1 MNHPT
6 LVWICH
12 QNQTISWLAWASRS
26 LKPSLLEVEG
36 GNRGHAFWY
45 LAEMSALNQT
55 SLLHHIFSRLHTQ
68 ETRRVPVQ
76 QVHSR
81 TTCPALPCTPVECW
95 QVWSSLLICPSLIC
109 VQHIIGS
116 LVQPTCCVDC
126 FMHLTRLCM
135 TSLWQFLDGSIL
147 LDFIYIKHEFLCI
160 GSKPTWCVHC
170 FMHLTG
176 LCITSLRQLL
186 DGSILL
192 DFIYIKHEFL
202 CIGSKPTCCVHC
214 FMHLTRLCI
223 TSLRQLLDGSIL
235 LDFIHIKQEFLCI
248 GSKRVKLQVKVQ
260 IHLSY

>member
-147 LDFIYIKHEFLCI
+147 LWFYIYQ
-160 GSKPTWCVHC
+160 TWV
-170 FMHLTG
+170 FMYWIQANLMRTLFHTFNWVMHYKSTTIVGWINTSWFYIYQTWVFMYWIRANLLRTLFHAFNWVMHYKSTTIVGWINTSWFYTYQTG
-176 LCITSLRQLL
+176 
-186 DGSILL
+186 
-192 DFIYIKHEFL
+192 
-202 CIGSKPTCCVHC
+202 V
-214 FMHLTRLCI
+214 FMYRIQAC
-223 TSLRQLLDGSIL
+223 
-235 LDFIHIKQEFLCI
+235 
-248 GSKRVKLQVKVQ
+248 
-260 IHLSY
+260 